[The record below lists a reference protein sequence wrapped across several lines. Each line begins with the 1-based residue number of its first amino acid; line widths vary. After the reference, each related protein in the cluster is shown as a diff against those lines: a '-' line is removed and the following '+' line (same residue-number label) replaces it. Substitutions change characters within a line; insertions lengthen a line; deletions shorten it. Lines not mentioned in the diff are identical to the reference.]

1 MSPRAELADRQA
13 ALLAALVGS
22 GPVPAGFD
30 AGRVRA
36 EADALAGKRA
46 RVLGRIVTEML
57 DVTGDPVPAD
67 LDARLREWV
76 REHPR
81 RTGTGFHDDARAFLG
96 ARPARRRWWR
106 RRPGTSDVRGLRGH
120 REALTT

>member
-1 MSPRAELADRQA
+1 VSRRAELADRQA

-36 EADALAGKRA
+36 EADALARKRV
-46 RVLGRIVTEML
+46 RVLTRIVAEML
-57 DVTGDPVPAD
+57 GAAGNPAPAD
-67 LDARLREWV
+67 LDAQLREWV

-81 RTGTGFHDDARAFLG
+81 RTGTGFHHDARAFLRS
-96 ARPARRRWWR
+96 RPARHRRWLR
-106 RRPGTSDVRGLRGH
+106 RSSLADT
-120 REALTT
+120 

>member
-1 MSPRAELADRQA
+1 VSPRAELADRQA

-22 GPVPAGFD
+22 APVPAGFD

-36 EADALAGKRA
+36 EADALARKRV
-46 RVLGRIVTEML
+46 RVLGRIVAEML
-57 DVTGDPVPAD
+57 DAVGDPAPVD
-67 LDARLREWV
+67 LDARLRDWV

-96 ARPARRRWWR
+96 SRPVRRRRWIATRR
-106 RRPGTSDVRGLRGH
+106 RRPPVGVLS
-120 REALTT
+120 

>member
-22 GPVPAGFD
+22 APVPAGFD

-36 EADALAGKRA
+36 EADALARKRV
-46 RVLGRIVTEML
+46 RVLGQIVTEML
-57 DVTGDPVPAD
+57 DAAGESVPAD
-67 LDARLREWV
+67 LDGRLRDWV

-81 RTGTGFHDDARAFLG
+81 RSGTGFHDDARAFLRACPVPRRFRRLLG
-96 ARPARRRWWR
+96 GRPRPRR
-106 RRPGTSDVRGLRGH
+106 
-120 REALTT
+120 